1 MSTIYVASCRTLLL
15 AVFWLCF
22 SRKRVAVGYC
32 FFVAVVVFVP
42 EPFRLKS
49 ILAPVAAEELGK
61 INSVTQDKIHH
72 RTNLPARAQSRYAV
86 HFPSI
91 GRAEPHTVDNDDDT
105 ESASCHESLR
115 IVLWKIEINLAT
127 RAHCTHSSRTSR
139 PTVPLGIVIGPITLG
154 LSASLLF
161 PRPAP

>member
-1 MSTIYVASCRTLLL
+1 MVIV
-15 AVFWLCF
+15 
-22 SRKRVAVGYC
+22 

-72 RTNLPARAQSRYAV
+72 QTNRPARAQSRYAV

-127 RAHCTHSSRTSR
+127 RATLHSQFAYESSDSAARYRYWSHNSWPVCFT
-139 PTVPLGIVIGPITLG
+139 TVPASHTFERKDNFPPTLQ
-154 LSASLLF
+154 A
-161 PRPAP
+161 